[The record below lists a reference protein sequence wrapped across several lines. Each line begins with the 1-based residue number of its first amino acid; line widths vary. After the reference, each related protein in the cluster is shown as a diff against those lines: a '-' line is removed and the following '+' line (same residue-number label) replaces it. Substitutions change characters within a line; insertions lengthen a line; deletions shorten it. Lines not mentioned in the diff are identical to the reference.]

1 MTSEYLARDGRT
13 VAGGIVQRDLGR
25 RGNVS
30 LFCEDGCDEK
40 ASLSVNSALPL
51 PKGQN
56 CCSLI
61 IMPARSAQRPP
72 REGYLDGQLLI
83 AMPAM
88 GDPRFARSVIY
99 MCAHSAEGA
108 MGIIINQRAPNINF
122 TELLEQLNIVPPQE
136 RIRLPEGL
144 IGMAVHLGGP
154 VETGRGFVL
163 HSADYFKAEST
174 LPIDES
180 VCLTATIDIL
190 RDIAK
195 GTGPDKAL
203 LALGYAGWAPGQL
216 ESEIH
221 ANGWLNCPADPEL
234 IFDPEVDRKYHRAL
248 GKIGID
254 PIRLVNDSG
263 HA

>member
-1 MTSEYLARDGRT
+1 MS
-13 VAGGIVQRDLGR
+13 
-25 RGNVS
+25 
-30 LFCEDGCDEK
+30 
-40 ASLSVNSALPL
+40 
-51 PKGQN
+51 
-56 CCSLI
+56 
-61 IMPARSAQRPP
+61 ARSAKTRVP

-83 AMPAM
+83 AMPSM
-88 GDPRFARSVIY
+88 GDPRFARAVIY
-99 MCAHSAEGA
+99 MCAHSADGA
-108 MGIIINQRAPNINF
+108 MGIIINHRAPNISF
-122 TELLEQLNIVPPQE
+122 GELLDQLNIAPHKE
-136 RIRLPEGL
+136 RITLPRMGAAL
-144 IGMAVHLGGP
+144 AVYLGGP

-195 GTGPDKAL
+195 GAGPDKAL

-221 ANGWLNCPADPEL
+221 ANGWLHCSADPEL
-234 IFDPEVDRKYHRAL
+234 IFDPEVDRKYSRAL

-254 PIRLVNDSG
+254 PSRLVNDSG